1 MKSSKKV
8 FEKKKRH
15 SPSWLVGG
23 ALLAG
28 GGDAGIVVKF
38 GIAVNVSTPWTC
50 TVGVLRMQYRMVAS
64 QLRISSE
71 LAASITYSILLSAF
85 ITNVFSRLGIS
96 SAVVSRTSDIKKQKT
111 PLRGYEMK
119 RNKK

>member
-1 MKSSKKV
+1 M
-8 FEKKKRH
+8 
-15 SPSWLVGG
+15 LVGG
-23 ALLAG
+23 AVVFG

-38 GIAVNVSTPWTC
+38 GIAVNASTPCTC

-96 SAVVSRTSDIKKQKT
+96 RAVVSRTSDIRKQKT
-111 PLRGYEMK
+111 PLRGCGSKK
-119 RNKK
+119 RKD